1 MMIDRQLSDL
11 DPAFLAL
18 SRRIGSEPMLI
29 QGPGG
34 NTSVKFGNVMWV
46 KASGTSLSEAG
57 RTQIFTKVDVGRSVS
72 EIDAVPGEPAQDV
85 RIDPS
90 DGHRP
95 SIETSFHALLP
106 WKYVFHHHSAHAL
119 AHLTSPEGTAQ
130 AERLLSDMEPAV
142 VEYRKPGIPL
152 SKAIRAACSRNPS
165 RVILLKNHGVIVCG
179 ESLDDVETLI
189 DETEARLS
197 LDPALADRLVA
208 TPSRFPGWQ
217 LLEDMDPFC
226 RNSFLHDRLT
236 GGCYFPDQV
245 VFLGPGI
252 PAASACDLESRQG
265 LDAPVA
271 VVRDVG
277 VFVREGLQKAAVETL
292 HCLMCIHLKA
302 PPNWRLTSLSAAA
315 VRELTDWDA
324 EKYRRTLAK
333 AADK

>member
-1 MMIDRQLSDL
+1 MLDQQLSDL

-18 SRRIGSEPMLI
+18 SGRIGSDPMLI

-34 NTSVKFGNVMWV
+34 NTSVKFGNIMWI

-72 EIDAVPGEPAQDV
+72 EIDAVPGGPAQDV
-85 RIDPS
+85 RIDPD

-106 WKYVFHHHSAHAL
+106 WKYVFHHHSTHAL

-130 AERLLSDMEPAV
+130 AERLLSDMKPVV

-152 SKAIRAACSRNPS
+152 SRSIRAACSRTPS
-165 RVILLKNHGVIVCG
+165 RVILLKNHGVIICG
-179 ESLDDVETLI
+179 ESLDNVETLI

-197 LDPALADRLVA
+197 LGPTLTDRLVA
-208 TPSRFPGWQ
+208 TPSRIPGWQ
-217 LLEDMDPFC
+217 LLEEMDPFC
-226 RNSFLHDRLT
+226 RDSFLHDRLT

-245 VFLGPGI
+245 VFLGPGV
-252 PAASACDLESRQG
+252 PSVHAGDLERQFG
-265 LDAPVA
+265 PDAPVV
-271 VVRDVG
+271 VVRNVG
-277 VFVREGLQKAAVETL
+277 VFVREGVQKAAVETL

-302 PPNWRLTSLSAAA
+302 PPNWRLTPLSTAE
-315 VRELTDWDA
+315 VHELTDWDA
-324 EKYRRTLAK
+324 EKYRKALAK